1 MSISKRMVPN
11 FSPHVSQSVT
21 TVCRDCR
28 GMLYSST
35 EMLNRCSWS
44 VSYFHLRL
52 FSSVSPSMGCYSPRA
67 GKLLLVEQI
76 QATVEN
82 DKLATIY
89 AFKSL
94 FIIIIITITT
104 TTIINKQNTI

>member
-1 MSISKRMVPN
+1 MSISKRMVPS

-28 GMLYSST
+28 GMLYSSR

-52 FSSVSPSMGCYSPRA
+52 FSSISPSMGCYSPRA

-82 DKLATIY
+82 DKLATVY
-89 AFKSL
+89 TFKSL
-94 FIIIIITITT
+94 FIIITITT
-104 TTIINKQNTI
+104 TTIIIIKQNTI